1 MKLEFTQY
9 TSPANLYLDTP
20 FRDGI
25 ANIKAAFQES
35 EKISFEGTTT
45 QEGRRIT
52 EEVPNRSQADKIKQL
67 FVGVCLLIP
76 LVNIVADLALRYF
89 DRIQK
94 DKEDNYYCSNMNVRG
109 IDALEGF
116 NNTHIAGG
124 ERGLRHA
131 LDQVIRPRM
140 MQVLDNATFQ
150 YAISDDMERG
160 SETGILRHFL
170 HMRIV
175 KDGKSVEW
183 RRRICTFT
191 DTQFSNFVSERNI
204 AMDILSKYNEL
215 RTDSF
220 WTYANKLFQGN
231 PLR

>member
-9 TSPANLYLDTP
+9 ASPANLYLDTP

-35 EKISFEGTTT
+35 EKIAFEGTTT

-76 LVNIVADLALRYF
+76 IVNIVADLALRYF
-89 DRIQK
+89 DHIQK
-94 DKEDNYYCSNMNVRG
+94 VKEDNYYCNNMNVRG
-109 IDALEGF
+109 TDALEGF
-116 NNTHIAGG
+116 NNNHITGS

-140 MQVLDNATFQ
+140 MQLLDNATFQ
-150 YAISDDMERG
+150 YAISNDLERG
-160 SETGILRHFL
+160 SETGVSRHFL

-191 DTQFSNFVSERNI
+191 DAQFSNFVSQRDI

-215 RTDSF
+215 LTDNFGTFAS
-220 WTYANKLFQGN
+220 KLLQGK